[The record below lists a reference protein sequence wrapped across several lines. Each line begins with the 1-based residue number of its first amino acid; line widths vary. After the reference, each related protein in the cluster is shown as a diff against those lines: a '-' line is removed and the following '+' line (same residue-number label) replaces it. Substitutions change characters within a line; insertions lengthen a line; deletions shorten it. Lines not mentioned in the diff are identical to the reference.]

1 MRNEVRKSGM
11 NPIFKT
17 SISQVFSGR
26 YKRKIIVVDDF
37 RLTSWFVYF
46 DPVNG
51 KLLVGDKYWMCHF
64 LVTLLQN
71 QGETPRIQRRQR
83 QDIPQWN

>member
-1 MRNEVRKSGM
+1 MFIGITLLMRNEVRKSGM

-51 KLLVGDKYWMCHF
+51 KLLLDVSFSGHTSPKS
-64 LVTLLQN
+64 
-71 QGETPRIQRRQR
+71 R
-83 QDIPQWN
+83 